1 MESSAKGKDYWKI
14 LSHIGYAAWSLLTDV
29 TQQFCSKKKLVF
41 WQRQTSSLYF
51 SGAIVLIP
59 SKLGNNSLSLFPFL
73 LLSLLFRP
81 IEILW
86 LLFFFQKKMQGLGWH
101 WEQSPESVRIATGQ
115 DCKNTIHVEIYSKP
129 PWLHRILL
137 SPFPHGV
144 CLQGLCRLT
153 RVRKL
158 FIIVHSKST
167 LLFSILPM
175 FFFYMRKIRLRINS
189 HIITQSYKRDC
200 SEEDL

>member
-1 MESSAKGKDYWKI
+1 MESSAKGKDYWKV

-86 LLFFFQKKMQGLGWH
+86 LLFFPEENARIGLALRTKPWVSLYSHRPGLREHDTCWDL
-101 WEQSPESVRIATGQ
+101 QQAAMAPPYSAVSFSPWSLPARTLQINKSAETLHNCSFKVNFIVLYLAYVLFLYE
-115 DCKNTIHVEIYSKP
+115 KNQAE
-129 PWLHRILL
+129 
-137 SPFPHGV
+137 
-144 CLQGLCRLT
+144 
-153 RVRKL
+153 
-158 FIIVHSKST
+158 
-167 LLFSILPM
+167 
-175 FFFYMRKIRLRINS
+175 N
-189 HIITQSYKRDC
+189 
-200 SEEDL
+200 